1 MAAIACNRVLRR
13 AASTAN
19 ATTTTADV
27 AIVGAGI
34 WGMNTA
40 YQLKRRQPE
49 LNIQVF
55 EQAPALGY
63 GSSGYS
69 TGFLRAYYS
78 FDETMQL
85 ALDGID
91 AYKKVSS
98 PFRFSPCLLCLR
110 VLCGGRGSAL
120 GPDPRPILAG
130 IARGEG
136 RSLSASHLLICEVF
150 SLSVVLAVG

>member
-98 PFRFSPCLLCLR
+98 PFRFLLVCFA
-110 VLCGGRGSAL
+110 CGFSA
-120 GPDPRPILAG
+120 GGGDRPSD
-130 IARGEG
+130 RTRG
-136 RSLSASHLLICEVF
+136 RSWPASPAGKGVPYRHPIC
-150 SLSVVLAVG
+150 